1 MDKDR
6 SELLVRHD
14 ENRSQNHSFVVLTP
28 KTIITIMTK
37 AMIKS
42 AH

>member
-1 MDKDR
+1 
-6 SELLVRHD
+6 LLVPHD

-28 KTIITIMTK
+28 TTIMRTIMK
-37 AMIKS
+37 AMNKS